1 MPYGLR
7 TAITLKAAAK
17 GILPLILAAALFL
30 CSAAISQA
38 AGWGIRAADHKA
50 KPQGARITRIESG
63 SPADRAGLKE
73 GDIILEVDGKPVQ
86 TAGQLAAGLKAHP
99 AGEKMLLLVHRQGW
113 SKEVELSRAQAGA
126 AAQGKAG
133 LGAQYQDAPQ
143 EGKPGHG
150 AMITD
155 LAGKGPADKAGL
167 GKGDVITYFNGRKIF
182 TSGDLDQLLEEL
194 KPGQKVMLSV
204 ARGGWEKDIDLV
216 LGREKA
222 KSKPQPKP
230 KTKPDDAPAGGGGWL
245 GVGLNNTPE
254 EDLGALVTDVLASS
268 PAQSAGIKN
277 GDIITFINGRKVFE
291 FQDVVEEVKQSAP
304 GSSVEITL
312 MRGGK
317 EMDLDVVL
325 GRIPQRSTQ
334 ARPPGG
340 KAQVGNQAQPVT
352 PDPSRTDGVAWLGLT
367 LSTVSSGL
375 TPGHGAM
382 VEKTTSNSPA
392 LHGGVQV
399 GDVVTHFSGRKISGR
414 DDLIREIQRS
424 RPGKRVEVTLY
435 RNGTIHKLTLTM
447 GQKIRRRVAPGET
460 GLTGRAW
467 LGVSL
472 ADLGQRHAADHGAL
486 VVRTAVG
493 SPARAAGIKP
503 GDVITS
509 YDGTAISSRK
519 EVSRAIRK
527 GKPGQEVR
535 LTIFRDGAEHEIK
548 LLYGLNVRRRLD

>member
-1 MPYGLR
+1 MLPNP
-7 TAITLKAAAK
+7 
-17 GILPLILAAALFL
+17 GILKVNRPAAFSLLTLAIAALLVFWG
-30 CSAAISQA
+30 AANSQA

-99 AGEKMLLLVHRQGW
+99 AGEKLLLLVHRQGW

-133 LGAQYQDAPQ
+133 LGARYQDAPQ

-150 AMITD
+150 AMIT
-155 LAGKGPADKAGL
+155 AVAAKGPAAKADI
-167 GKGDVITYFNGRKIF
+167 GKGDVITYFNGRKVF

-204 ARGGWEKDIDLV
+204 ARGSWEKDMDLV

-222 KSKPQPKP
+222 GPRRQPVPKP
-230 KTKPDDAPAGGGGWL
+230 KPAAKPDDAGGAAGRFDISMVNAPEDKD
-245 GVGLNNTPE
+245 GVLVKEVYGQSLAEKAGLR
-254 EDLGALVTDVLASS
+254 A
-268 PAQSAGIKN
+268 
-277 GDIITFINGRKVFE
+277 GDIITFFNGRKVFE
-291 FQDVVEEVKQSAP
+291 GWDIVEETGNCPPGSVVEVTVLR
-304 GSSVEITL
+304 GSEELDLKVE
-312 MRGGK
+312 M
-317 EMDLDVVL
+317 
-325 GRIPQRSTQ
+325 GRPKPQ
-334 ARPPGG
+334 GG
-340 KAQVGNQAQPVT
+340 KAQVDRQAG
-352 PDPSRTDGVAWLGLT
+352 GVAWLGLT
-367 LSTVSSGL
+367 LSTVSGGL

-392 LHGGVQV
+392 LYGGVQV

-424 RPGKRVEVTLY
+424 RPGKRVKVTLY

-472 ADLGQRHAADHGAL
+472 ANLGQGHAVDHGAL
-486 VVRTAVG
+486 VVRTTEG
-493 SPARAAGIKP
+493 SPARSAGIKT

-509 YDGTAISSRK
+509 CNGIAILNRREMSQ
-519 EVSRAIRK
+519 AIHK
-527 GKPGQEVR
+527 GKPGQEVK
-535 LTIFRDGAEHEIK
+535 LTIVRDGAEHEIK